1 MLTQVFFC
9 DVFLGSLQFYV
20 SIWGRTV
27 EASILFTSVHAF
39 GFGFR
44 VKSMF
49 FWNDVIRP
57 EWAVKAGK
65 GDEEW
70 PGPNP
75 KGKVVRFCSCY
86 EAGFCRGTRGF
97 PFPQNQHF
105 HLQVRTKASTL
116 RSTL

>member
-1 MLTQVFFC
+1 MFPY
-9 DVFLGSLQFYV
+9 GAEPLQRPYYLH
-20 SIWGRTV
+20 
-27 EASILFTSVHAF
+27 LFTLFTHLGLALGLKVC
-39 GFGFR
+39 
-44 VKSMF
+44 F

-75 KGKVVRFCSCY
+75 KGKVVRFCPCY

-97 PFPQNQHF
+97 PLPQNQHF